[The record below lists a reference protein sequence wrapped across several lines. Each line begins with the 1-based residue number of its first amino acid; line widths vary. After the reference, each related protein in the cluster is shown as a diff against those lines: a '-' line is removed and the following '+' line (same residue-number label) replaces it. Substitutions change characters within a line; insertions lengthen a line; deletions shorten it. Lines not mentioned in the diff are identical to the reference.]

1 VICLQSIL
9 KPRTKVK
16 ILDPTSK
23 VTCALGEICR
33 MSSMTFHGAPITPGH
48 VTIAVTSIKRRSTKL
63 PFPSSTTSKVK
74 DMANGV
80 VLW

>member
-1 VICLQSIL
+1 MICLQSIL

-33 MSSMTFHGAPITPGH
+33 MSGMTFHGAPITPGH